1 MTIALQLQLVEA
13 DMGGDPAAAGLFV
26 WIG

>member
-1 MTIALQLQLVEA
+1 MTIAFQLQLVEA